1 MKIFEQ
7 QRKTMRGEVLAAL
20 GISKSNM
27 TRSSSMISM
36 GTMDIQVLV
45 VLQLQTALL
54 YHNV

>member
-1 MKIFEQ
+1 MLEQ
-7 QRKTMRGEVLAAL
+7 QRKTMRDEVLAAL
-20 GISKSNM
+20 GISESNM